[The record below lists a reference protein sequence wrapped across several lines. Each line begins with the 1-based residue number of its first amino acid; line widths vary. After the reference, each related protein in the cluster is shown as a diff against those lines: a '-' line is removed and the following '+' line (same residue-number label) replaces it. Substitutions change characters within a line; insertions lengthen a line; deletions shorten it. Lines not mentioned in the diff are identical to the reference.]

1 MSAKYAYQPEPGA
14 KTASARVDNINAS
27 FKDLANVCGNVRG
40 RRADKALV
48 FLDEAAEKKRPVRY
62 FNYNKRRGH
71 VAELGGKKGG
81 WPVKSVK
88 IVRDVLKNAM
98 ANADAKNLGDC
109 KVKHVQANKQMV
121 YGRMSPK
128 GRRIRHDL
136 ETAFVEIVLVPLQA
150 PAAGATKMGASSA
163 KPKGKPASAPAAK
176 AEGKPAPTTAVQTTE
191 QNVPAKTEQ
200 NVPVKTETP
209 KTATAAPVK
218 N

>member
-1 MSAKYAYQPEPGA
+1 MSAKYAYEAEPNA
-14 KTASARVDNINAS
+14 KLASARVDGINAS
-27 FKDLANVCGNVRG
+27 FKDLANVCGNIRG

-71 VAELGGKKGG
+71 VSDLGGKKGG

-88 IVRDVLKNAM
+88 IVRDVLRNAM
-98 ANADAKNLGDC
+98 ANANAKNLGDC
-109 KVKHVQANKQMV
+109 KVKHIQANKQMV

-136 ETAFVEIVLVPLQA
+136 ETAFVEIVLVPLQM
-150 PAAGATKMGASSA
+150 PANAEQKNESKPTTKSSFASKPNVTMSTTVKETSA
-163 KPKGKPASAPAAK
+163 STAM
-176 AEGKPAPTTAVQTTE
+176 APTA
-191 QNVPAKTEQ
+191 QNVPAKTEA
-200 NVPVKTETP
+200 P
-209 KTATAAPVK
+209 KTAVTVQAK

>member
-1 MSAKYAYQPEPGA
+1 MSNYAYQPEPNA

-27 FKDLANVCGNVRG
+27 FKDLANVCSNIRG

-48 FLDEAAEKKRPVRY
+48 FLDEACEKKRPVRY

-71 VAELGGKKGG
+71 LSELGGKKGG
-81 WPVKSVK
+81 WPAKSCK

-98 ANADAKNLGDC
+98 ANAESKGLGDC
-109 KVKHVQANKQMV
+109 KVAHIQANKQMV

-136 ETAFVEIVLVPLQA
+136 ETAFVEIVLRELQIPA
-150 PAAGATKMGASSA
+150 GAAGAKKESKAA
-163 KPKGKPASAPAAK
+163 KPSTSKPTVKMSTPVK
-176 AEGKPAPTTAVQTTE
+176 ETTATTSIVSTAA
-191 QNVPAKTEQ
+191 NI
-200 NVPVKTETP
+200 PVKTQEA
-209 KTATAAPVK
+209 KTAVAAGAK